1 MHLGSNRPASSE
13 GAGRQACS
21 VVCAGKGCCWLTLLE
36 TPSTSIRLSDSNNRL
51 LTAAKQ
57 GKQPVCYGFP
67 TPTALQQQ
75 EACSPKHNT
84 SALEVPGR
92 SLSRVLGQAQPSLTA
107 LIGREGGVFW
117 MV

>member
-1 MHLGSNRPASSE
+1 M
-13 GAGRQACS
+13 
-21 VVCAGKGCCWLTLLE
+21 
-36 TPSTSIRLSDSNNRL
+36 RLSDSNNRL

-57 GKQPVCYGFP
+57 GKQPVWYGFP

-92 SLSRVLGQAQPSLTA
+92 SLSRVLVKLI
-107 LIGREGGVFW
+107 LIGREGACSLDGVTDACCSP
-117 MV
+117 